1 MFFSNAGDRGRGMRV
16 PHGTD
21 RIPGGCLRA
30 TARSGNYQPRGNR
43 RDRPIGPFLPCR
55 QGARTKEGDIRANSN
70 AGAGVGLIL
79 TRVIVGQGLQEVSG
93 TGAATARRGFRTG
106 WGGGKAGPPGCQSQG
121 WSWRSCFAAGAPA
134 SSRALW
140 GIPSR
145 PTAGMAVGVSRRPAT
160 TPLRHA

>member
-70 AGAGVGLIL
+70 AGAGGGLDSDSSDRG
-79 TRVIVGQGLQEVSG
+79 TRL
-93 TGAATARRGFRTG
+93 ARSFGN
-106 WGGGKAGPPGCQSQG
+106 GGGYSKAGISDRGTRQGRTAWLPISGMELAVLLCRGCAGKQPGVVGDSFTPDCRDG
-121 WSWRSCFAAGAPA
+121 CRS
-134 SSRALW
+134 
-140 GIPSR
+140 
-145 PTAGMAVGVSRRPAT
+145 
-160 TPLRHA
+160 